1 MKFLRFIFSKFFW
14 INFILAL
21 LALYVIFYL
30 TMRNLDSYTNHSVK
44 LKVPNLKGIQ
54 LSEIDDSLKLLEVEY
69 KIRDSVYSDD
79 YPMGMIIQQDPLPHS
94 EDFPNYIKPNR
105 TIYLTIVKKQEIYK
119 TIPDLLTNVTSKNIG
134 KSKLET
140 LGFKVELEVKDHKD
154 KDKVLE
160 LRYEDEV
167 LKNGKKLVK
176 GSTIKLIFGSGDK
189 GKPIELP
196 DFKGMNIYLATQKA
210 SEIGIELEVQ
220 YYDTV
225 LSIRDSNFA
234 VIYSQYPDPLINK
247 KSVISIGS
255 VVTINANL
263 TTPLDTIYA
272 KDTVSLNF
280 DN

>member
-1 MKFLRFIFSKFFW
+1 MKFVRFIFSKFFW

-21 LALYVIFYL
+21 LVLYVIFYF
-30 TMRNLDSYTNHSVK
+30 TMRNLDTYTNHSVK
-44 LKVPNLKGIQ
+44 IQVPNLKGIQ
-54 LSEIDDSLKLLEVEY
+54 LSELDDSLKLLEIEY
-69 KIRDSVYSDD
+69 KIRDSVFSDD
-79 YPMGMIIQQDPLPHS
+79 YPTGMIIQQDPLPHS

-119 TIPDLLTNVTSKNIG
+119 IIPDLLSYVTSKNIG
-134 KSKLET
+134 KSKLEK

-160 LRYEDEV
+160 LRYENEV
-167 LKNGKKLVK
+167 LKTGKKLVK
-176 GSTIKLIFGSGDK
+176 GSIIKLIFGSGDK

-210 SEIGIELEVQ
+210 SEIGLDLEVQ
-220 YYDTV
+220 YYDSV
-225 LSIRDSNFA
+225 LNLNDSNFA
-234 VIYSQYPDPLINK
+234 VVYSQYPDPLINN
-247 KSVISIGS
+247 KSLISIGS

-263 TTPLDTIYA
+263 TTPLDSIYA

>member
-1 MKFLRFIFSKFFW
+1 MKFIRFIFSKFFW

-21 LALYVIFYL
+21 LVLYVIFYF
-30 TMRNLDSYTNHSVK
+30 TMRNLDTYTNHSVK
-44 LKVPNLKGIQ
+44 IEVPNLKGIQ
-54 LSEIDDSLKLLEVEY
+54 LSELDDSLKLLEIEY
-69 KIRDSVYSDD
+69 KIRDSVFSDD
-79 YPMGMIIQQDPLPHS
+79 YPTGMIIQQDPLPHS

-119 TIPDLLTNVTSKNIG
+119 IIPDLLSYVTSKNIG
-134 KSKLET
+134 KSKLEK

-160 LRYEDEV
+160 LRYENEV
-167 LKNGKKLVK
+167 LKTGKKLVK
-176 GSTIKLIFGSGDK
+176 GSIIKLIFGSGDK

-210 SEIGIELEVQ
+210 SEIGLDLEVQ
-220 YYDTV
+220 YYDSV
-225 LSIRDSNFA
+225 LNLKDSNFA
-234 VIYSQYPDPLINK
+234 VVYSQYPDPLINN
-247 KSVISIGS
+247 KSLISIGS

-263 TTPLDTIYA
+263 TTPLDSIYA

>member
-1 MKFLRFIFSKFFW
+1 MKFVRFIFSKFFW

-21 LALYVIFYL
+21 LVLYVIFYF
-30 TMRNLDSYTNHSVK
+30 TMRNLDTYTNHSVK
-44 LKVPNLKGIQ
+44 IQVPNLKGIQ
-54 LSEIDDSLKLLEVEY
+54 LSELDDSLKLLEIEY
-69 KIRDSVYSDD
+69 KIRDSVFSDD
-79 YPMGMIIQQDPLPHS
+79 YPTGMIIQQDPLPHS
-94 EDFPNYIKPNR
+94 EEFPNYIKPNR

-119 TIPDLLTNVTSKNIG
+119 IIPDLLSYVTSKNIG
-134 KSKLET
+134 KSKLEK

-160 LRYEDEV
+160 LRYENEV
-167 LKNGKKLVK
+167 LKTGKKLVK

-210 SEIGIELEVQ
+210 SEIGLDLEVQ
-220 YYDTV
+220 YYDSV
-225 LSIRDSNFA
+225 LNLNDSNFA
-234 VIYSQYPDPLINK
+234 VVYSQYPDPLINN
-247 KSVISIGS
+247 KSLISIGS

-263 TTPLDTIYA
+263 TTPLDSIYA

>member
-1 MKFLRFIFSKFFW
+1 MFSKFFW

-21 LALYVIFYL
+21 LVLYVIFYF
-30 TMRNLDSYTNHSVK
+30 TMRNLDTYTNHSVK
-44 LKVPNLKGIQ
+44 IQVPNLKGIQ
-54 LSEIDDSLKLLEVEY
+54 LSELDDSLKLLEVEY
-69 KIRDSVYSDD
+69 KIRDSVYSND
-79 YPMGMIIQQDPLPHS
+79 YPMGMIIQQDPLPHT

-134 KSKLET
+134 KSKLEK

-160 LRYEDEV
+160 LRYENEV
-167 LKNGKKLVK
+167 LKTGKKLVK
-176 GSTIKLIFGSGDK
+176 GSIIKLIFGSGDK

-210 SEIGIELEVQ
+210 SEIGLDLEIQ
-220 YYDTV
+220 YYDSV
-225 LSIRDSNFA
+225 LNLKDSNFA
-234 VIYSQYPDPLINK
+234 VVYSQYPDPLINN
-247 KSVISIGS
+247 KSLISIGS

-263 TTPLDTIYA
+263 TTPLDSIYA

>member
-1 MKFLRFIFSKFFW
+1 MKFIRFIFSKFFW

-167 LKNGKKLVK
+167 LKTGKKLVK

>member
-1 MKFLRFIFSKFFW
+1 MKFIRFIFSKFFW

-21 LALYVIFYL
+21 LVLYVIFYF
-30 TMRNLDSYTNHSVK
+30 TMRNLDTYTNHSVK
-44 LKVPNLKGIQ
+44 IEVPNLKGIQ
-54 LSEIDDSLKLLEVEY
+54 LSELDDSLKLLEIEY
-69 KIRDSVYSDD
+69 KIRDSVFSDD
-79 YPMGMIIQQDPLPHS
+79 YPTGMIIQQDPLPHS

-119 TIPDLLTNVTSKNIG
+119 IIPDLLSNVTSKNIG
-134 KSKLET
+134 KSKLEK

-167 LKNGKKLVK
+167 LKTGKKLVK
-176 GSTIKLIFGSGDK
+176 GSIIKLIFGSGDK

-210 SEIGIELEVQ
+210 SEIGLDLEVQ
-220 YYDTV
+220 YYD
-225 LSIRDSNFA
+225 SILNLKDSNFA
-234 VIYSQYPDPLINK
+234 VVYSQYPDPVINN
-247 KSVISIGS
+247 KSLISIGS

-263 TTPLDTIYA
+263 TTPLDSIYA

>member
-1 MKFLRFIFSKFFW
+1 MKFIRFIFSKFFW

-79 YPMGMIIQQDPLPHS
+79 YPMGMIIQQDPLPYS

-167 LKNGKKLVK
+167 LKTGKKLVK

-210 SEIGIELEVQ
+210 REIGIELEVQ

>member
-1 MKFLRFIFSKFFW
+1 
-14 INFILAL
+14 
-21 LALYVIFYL
+21 
-30 TMRNLDSYTNHSVK
+30 MRNLDSYTNHSVK

-167 LKNGKKLVK
+167 LKTGKKLVK

-210 SEIGIELEVQ
+210 REIGIELEVQ

>member
-1 MKFLRFIFSKFFW
+1 MKFVRFIFSKFFW

-21 LALYVIFYL
+21 LVLYVIFYF
-30 TMRNLDSYTNHSVK
+30 TMRNLDTYTNHSVK
-44 LKVPNLKGIQ
+44 IQVPNLKGIQ
-54 LSEIDDSLKLLEVEY
+54 LSELDDSLKLLEIEY
-69 KIRDSVYSDD
+69 KIRDSVFSDD
-79 YPMGMIIQQDPLPHS
+79 YPTGMIIQQDPLPHS

-119 TIPDLLTNVTSKNIG
+119 IIPDLLSYVTSKNIG
-134 KSKLET
+134 KSKLEK

-160 LRYEDEV
+160 LRYENEV
-167 LKNGKKLVK
+167 LKTGKKLVK

-210 SEIGIELEVQ
+210 SEIGLDLEVQ
-220 YYDTV
+220 YYDSV
-225 LSIRDSNFA
+225 LNLNDSNFA
-234 VIYSQYPDPLINK
+234 VVYSQYPDPLINN
-247 KSVISIGS
+247 KSLISIGS

-263 TTPLDTIYA
+263 TTPLDSIYA

>member
-1 MKFLRFIFSKFFW
+1 MKFVRFIFSKFFW

-21 LALYVIFYL
+21 LILYVIFYF
-30 TMRNLDSYTNHSVK
+30 TMRNLDTYTNHSVK
-44 LKVPNLKGIQ
+44 IQVPNLKGIQ
-54 LSEIDDSLKLLEVEY
+54 LSKLDDSLKLLEIEY
-69 KIRDSVYSDD
+69 KIRDSVFSDD
-79 YPMGMIIQQDPLPHS
+79 YPTGMIIQQDPLPHS

-105 TIYLTIVKKQEIYK
+105 TIYLTIVKEQEIYK
-119 TIPDLLTNVTSKNIG
+119 IIPDLLSYVTSKNIG
-134 KSKLET
+134 KSKLEK

-160 LRYEDEV
+160 LRYENEV
-167 LKNGKKLVK
+167 LKSGKKLVK
-176 GSTIKLIFGSGDK
+176 GSIIKLIFGSGDK

-210 SEIGIELEVQ
+210 SEIGLDLEVQ
-220 YYDTV
+220 YYDSV
-225 LSIRDSNFA
+225 LNLKDSNFA
-234 VIYSQYPDPLINK
+234 VVYSQYPDPVINN
-247 KSVISIGS
+247 KSLISIGS

-263 TTPLDTIYA
+263 NTPLDSIYA

>member
-1 MKFLRFIFSKFFW
+1 MKFIRFIFSKFFW

-167 LKNGKKLVK
+167 LKTGKKLVK

-210 SEIGIELEVQ
+210 REIGIELEVQ

-255 VVTINANL
+255 IVTINANL

>member
-1 MKFLRFIFSKFFW
+1 MKFVRFIFSKFFW

-21 LALYVIFYL
+21 LVLYVIFYF
-30 TMRNLDSYTNHSVK
+30 TMRNLDTYTNHSVK
-44 LKVPNLKGIQ
+44 IQVPNLKGIQ
-54 LSEIDDSLKLLEVEY
+54 LSELDDSLKLLEIEY
-69 KIRDSVYSDD
+69 KIRDSVFSDD
-79 YPMGMIIQQDPLPHS
+79 YPTGMIIQQDPLPHS

-119 TIPDLLTNVTSKNIG
+119 IIPDLLSYVTSKNIG
-134 KSKLET
+134 KSKLEK
-140 LGFKVELEVKDHKD
+140 LGFIVELEVKDHKD

-160 LRYEDEV
+160 LRYENEV
-167 LKNGKKLVK
+167 LKTGKKLVK
-176 GSTIKLIFGSGDK
+176 GSIIKLIFGSGDK

-210 SEIGIELEVQ
+210 SEIGLDLEVQ
-220 YYDTV
+220 YYDSV
-225 LSIRDSNFA
+225 LNLKDSNFA
-234 VIYSQYPDPLINK
+234 VVYSQYPDPLINN
-247 KSVISIGS
+247 KSLISIGS

-263 TTPLDTIYA
+263 TTPLDSIYA

>member
-1 MKFLRFIFSKFFW
+1 MKFVRFIFSKFFW

-21 LALYVIFYL
+21 LVLYVIFYF
-30 TMRNLDSYTNHSVK
+30 TMRNLDTYTNHLVK
-44 LKVPNLKGIQ
+44 IQVPNLKGIQ
-54 LSEIDDSLKLLEVEY
+54 LSELDDSLKLLEIEY
-69 KIRDSVYSDD
+69 KIRDSVFSDD
-79 YPMGMIIQQDPLPHS
+79 YPTGMIIQQDPLPHS

-119 TIPDLLTNVTSKNIG
+119 IIPDLLSYVTSKNIG
-134 KSKLET
+134 KSKLEK

-160 LRYEDEV
+160 LRYENEV
-167 LKNGKKLVK
+167 LKTGKKLVK
-176 GSTIKLIFGSGDK
+176 GSIIKLIFGSGDK

-210 SEIGIELEVQ
+210 SEIGLDLEVQ
-220 YYDTV
+220 YYDSV
-225 LSIRDSNFA
+225 LNLKDSNFA
-234 VIYSQYPDPLINK
+234 VVYSQYPDPLINN
-247 KSVISIGS
+247 KSLISIGS

-263 TTPLDTIYA
+263 TTPLDSIYA

>member
-1 MKFLRFIFSKFFW
+1 MKFIRFIFSKFFW

-21 LALYVIFYL
+21 LVLYVIFYL
-30 TMRNLDSYTNHSVK
+30 TMRNLDTYTNHSVK
-44 LKVPNLKGIQ
+44 IKVPNLKGIQ
-54 LSEIDDSLKLLEVEY
+54 LSELDDSIKLLEFEY

-134 KSKLET
+134 KSKLEK

-167 LKNGKKLVK
+167 LKTGKKLVR
-176 GSTIKLIFGSGDK
+176 GSIIKLIFGSGDK

-210 SEIGIELEVQ
+210 SEIGLDLEVQ
-220 YYDTV
+220 YFDSV
-225 LSIRDSNFA
+225 LNFKDSNFA
-234 VIYSQYPDPLINK
+234 VVYSQYPDPVINN
-247 KSVISIGS
+247 KSLISIGS

-263 TTPLDTIYA
+263 TTPLDSIYA

>member
-1 MKFLRFIFSKFFW
+1 MKFIRFIFSKFFW

-21 LALYVIFYL
+21 LVLYVIFYF
-30 TMRNLDSYTNHSVK
+30 TMRNLDTYTNHSVK
-44 LKVPNLKGIQ
+44 IQVPNLKGIQ
-54 LSEIDDSLKLLEVEY
+54 LSELDDSLKLLEIEY
-69 KIRDSVYSDD
+69 KIRDSVFSDD
-79 YPMGMIIQQDPLPHS
+79 YPTGMIIQQDPLPHS

-119 TIPDLLTNVTSKNIG
+119 IIPDLLSYVTSKNIG
-134 KSKLET
+134 KSKLEK

-160 LRYEDEV
+160 LRYENEV
-167 LKNGKKLVK
+167 LKTGKKLVK
-176 GSTIKLIFGSGDK
+176 GSIIKLIFGSGDK

-196 DFKGMNIYLATQKA
+196 DFKGMNVYLATQKA
-210 SEIGIELEVQ
+210 SEIGLDLEVQ
-220 YYDTV
+220 YYDSV
-225 LSIRDSNFA
+225 LNLKDSNFA
-234 VIYSQYPDPLINK
+234 VVYSQYPDPLINN
-247 KSVISIGS
+247 KSLISIGS

-263 TTPLDTIYA
+263 TTPLDSIYA

>member
-1 MKFLRFIFSKFFW
+1 MKFIRFIFSKFFW

-21 LALYVIFYL
+21 LALYVIFYF
-30 TMRNLDSYTNHSVK
+30 TMRNLDTYTNHSVK
-44 LKVPNLKGIQ
+44 IEVPNLKGIQ
-54 LSEIDDSLKLLEVEY
+54 LGELDDSLKLLEIEY
-69 KIRDSVYSDD
+69 KIRDSVFSDD
-79 YPMGMIIQQDPLPHS
+79 YPTGMIIQQDPLPHS

-119 TIPDLLTNVTSKNIG
+119 IIPDLLSNVTSKNIG
-134 KSKLET
+134 KSKLEK

-167 LKNGKKLVK
+167 LKTGKKLVK
-176 GSTIKLIFGSGDK
+176 GSIIKLIFGSGDK

-210 SEIGIELEVQ
+210 SEIGLDLEVQ
-220 YYDTV
+220 YYD
-225 LSIRDSNFA
+225 SILNLKDSNFA
-234 VIYSQYPDPLINK
+234 VVYSQYPDPVINN
-247 KSVISIGS
+247 KSLISIGS

-263 TTPLDTIYA
+263 TTPLDSIYA